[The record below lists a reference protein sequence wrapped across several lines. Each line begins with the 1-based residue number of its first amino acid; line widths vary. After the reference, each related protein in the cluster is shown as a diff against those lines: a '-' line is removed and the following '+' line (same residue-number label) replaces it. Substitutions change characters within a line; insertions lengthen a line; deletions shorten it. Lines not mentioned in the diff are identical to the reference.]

1 MANNF
6 IFILTEGDH
15 DAAFIY
21 RVLKA
26 NGFSTYSEK
35 IGEFPPPLN
44 NFLQADIKNIT
55 IPDVKIEAARVRF
68 LPNEV
73 LHKEDNLIL
82 MYALGGDSV
91 SQLRISLIKTL
102 NAFNIQDPDALQAAP
117 EIDIAVL
124 YFLDADDKGT
134 ASRLTQIT
142 NELTQAFGIAALPA
156 AVINNELVEIEDI
169 HFGAHIFTKPGTDE
183 GMLEDILIPLM
194 EQDNDDIFDA
204 ARGFLSIHETTKLFK
219 GKLTY
224 DGAVIKKVNK
234 HKYAEKKSLVGTVG
248 QLQKS
253 GKSNTVCIRDADY
266 LSDEKI
272 NVNPTCTT
280 ILEFINKAVK

>member
-6 IFILTEGDH
+6 IFVLTEGDH

-21 RVLKA
+21 RILKA
-26 NGFSTYSEK
+26 NGFSTYSRK

-55 IPDVKIEAARVRF
+55 IPDVKIEVAKVRF

-73 LHKEDNLIL
+73 LYKEDNLIL
-82 MYALGGDSV
+82 IYTLGGDSV
-91 SQLRISLIKTL
+91 AQLRVSLIKTL
-102 NAFNIQDPDALQAAP
+102 NSFNIQDPDALQAAP
-117 EIDIAVL
+117 EIDISVL
-124 YFLDADDKGT
+124 YFLDADNKGI
-134 ASRLTQIT
+134 ASRLSQIK
-142 NELTQAFGIAALPA
+142 NELKEVFGMAELPA
-156 AVINNELVEIEDI
+156 EVINNELVEIEDMS
-169 HFGAHIFTKPGTDE
+169 FGTHIFTKQGMDE

-194 EQDNDDIFDA
+194 EQDNDDIFNA
-204 ARGFLSIHETTKLFK
+204 ARGFLSIHEATKLFK

-224 DGAVIKKVNK
+224 DGTVIKKVNRQ
-234 HKYAEKKSLVGTVG
+234 KYADKKSLVGTVG

-272 NVNPTCTT
+272 NGNPTCIT